1 MEIEIEED
9 VDRGGI
15 DVPILETFGMTQ
27 WDIDDWGNFWDELV
41 ENMWE
46 DYRSQH

>member
-1 MEIEIEED
+1 MEIEED

-27 WDIDDWGNFWDELV
+27 RNKDDWGNSRKDVGGL
-41 ENMWE
+41 
-46 DYRSQH
+46 